1 MLSLKNQSNS
11 DFGRDIKNQVGLI
24 QNQYEQARSQ
34 NPHYGAYKGDKQME
48 EYIQQRMAEER
59 GKIQQLVT
67 GHNGFE

>member
-34 NPHYGAYKGDKQME
+34 NPHYGAYKGDK
-48 EYIQQRMAEER
+48 
-59 GKIQQLVT
+59 
-67 GHNGFE
+67 